1 MSTFQILVQSIPLCN
16 QLLISL
22 SLYEGYRSAHVL
34 LPLPEPA
41 FLQFDLFGKPL
52 PEHLLFLLE
61 LWIVDLLD
69 FWFSEFTGF
78 HLSKS
83 VRLVVRLFSRGDQVK
98 HVGSDKEGSKFLEIT
113 MVFVLD
119 CLSAG

>member
-1 MSTFQILVQSIPLCN
+1 M
-16 QLLISL
+16 
-22 SLYEGYRSAHVL
+22 L

-52 PEHLLFLLE
+52 PEHLLLLLE
-61 LWIVDLLD
+61 LRVVNLLD
-69 FWFSEFTGF
+69 FWFSEFTSF

-83 VRLVVRLFSRGDQVK
+83 VRLVVRLFGRCDQVK
-98 HVGSDKEGSKFLEIT
+98 HVGSDEEGSKFLEIT
-113 MVFVLD
+113 MVLVLD